1 MFGLIAA
8 LVLSLLAP
16 TSQAQ
21 SVPDVPIAIVGGTLL
36 DLSTAGKSQADIRDA
51 VLLIEGERIVAV
63 GERGTVGIPDGARII
78 DASGMYVLPGLIDGF
93 GAIDNQSYADA
104 YLYMG
109 VTSVVTLSGMRR
121 GPLFEQADPAP
132 RMFKLMGI
140 APHPRSTEEIL
151 TQIDEAAAQGYRIV
165 LLMYGVTPEQLRLAI
180 RRAHELGMTVIGE
193 LGSTSYAEAI
203 ETDIDAFVHTIR
215 YSLDLVPPDLAQA
228 IAADHHG
235 LQSRQTLI
243 DYQQFFIDLEADDP
257 RLSKHTALLAAS
269 GKPLI
274 PTLALQYLPLPF
286 STNPWNEPI
295 ASILDAG
302 DIHMPANRAT
312 GEHDVPAEA
321 AARWER
327 LATKLFMVDSVYCAA
342 GAQYLAGS
350 GTDLLGT
357 MPGISIHTEL
367 ELLVRLGLSHR
378 EAIAAATANFAE
390 FFGWQ
395 DVGLLER
402 GRYADILVLAGN
414 PLEDLRNLKRI
425 ELLMKG
431 GEVVD
436 RDSLIDGHT
445 VESRVDRAL

>member
-1 MFGLIAA
+1 ML
-8 LVLSLLAP
+8 
-16 TSQAQ
+16 
-21 SVPDVPIAIVGGTLL
+21 
-36 DLSTAGKSQADIRDA
+36 
-51 VLLIEGERIVAV
+51 
-63 GERGTVGIPDGARII
+63 
-78 DASGMYVLPGLIDGF
+78 
-93 GAIDNQSYADA
+93 
-104 YLYMG
+104 
-109 VTSVVTLSGMRR
+109 
-121 GPLFEQADPAP
+121 
-132 RMFKLMGI
+132 KLMGI

-151 TQIDEAAAQGYRIV
+151 TQIDEAAALGYRIV
-165 LLMYGVTPEQLRLAI
+165 LLMYGVTPEQLRLAV
-180 RRAHELGMTVIGE
+180 RRAHELGMTLIGE

-215 YSLDLVPPDLAQA
+215 YSLDLVPPDLARA

-235 LQSRQTLI
+235 LESRQTLI

-257 RLSKHTALLAAS
+257 RLSKYAALLAAS

-286 STNPWNEPI
+286 NSNPWNEPI
-295 ASILDAG
+295 ARILDAG

-312 GEHDVPAEA
+312 GEHDVPTEA

-342 GAQYLAGS
+342 GAHYLAGS

-425 ELLMKG
+425 EVLMKG